1 MSGEATYHEIDAI
14 VEHVAPGAR
23 VLAAA
28 RLTGGVSAI
37 ITGATI
43 ARADGRE
50 ERIVVRQHREVA
62 GKPAPEERARR
73 EFALLEALHARGV
86 PVPRPRYFVAPV
98 TLVVDRVLG
107 DTTLPA
113 HPEKALASAL
123 LAIHGIDPT
132 GLPLADAF
140 TDPMPYLREWF
151 PALSDDARM
160 REGCGDYVGAH
171 RLLHADYW
179 PGNVLWQGEN
189 IAAVLDWED
198 ACVGDPLVDVACMR
212 VELYRLTDEAS
223 AARFT
228 DAYAGRMP
236 VDRARLAWWDLFMAT
251 APLMFMDGWGLP
263 PDELEVR
270 RARTTEW
277 QAMAL
282 RTLGLVAANA

>member
-1 MSGEATYHEIDAI
+1 MSSEAMNHEIDAI
-14 VEHVAPGAR
+14 VEHVSPGAR

-28 RLTGGVSAI
+28 RLTGGVSAL
-37 ITGATI
+37 ITGVTV
-43 ARADGRE
+43 ARADGGE
-50 ERIVVRQHREVA
+50 ERIVVRQHREVE

-86 PVPRPRYFVAPV
+86 PVPRPRRFVAPV
-98 TLVVDRVLG
+98 TLVVDRVPG

-113 HPEKALASAL
+113 YPERALASAL
-123 LAIHGIDPT
+123 LAIHDVDPA
-132 GLPLADAF
+132 GLPLADPF
-140 TDPMPYLREWF
+140 TDPMPHLREWF
-151 PALSDDARM
+151 PALADDARM
-160 REGCGDYVGAH
+160 REGCGDFVGAH

-179 PGNVLWQGEN
+179 PGNVLWQGGK

-212 VELYRLTDEAS
+212 AELFRLADEAS

-228 DAYAGRMP
+228 DAYAERMP

-263 PDELEVR
+263 RDELEAR

-282 RTLGLVAANA
+282 RALGLVATKP